1 MKSLKIFYVLNLK
14 NYFSLL
20 IFLTLLFSK
29 ATFSNEIIIKGNQ
42 FTDTNVIL
50 SLIDENPDLTSE
62 DYSNY
67 LLKTL
72 DNSNFFKDVSVSI
85 KDDKYIISVVEFPN
99 IKKIYFD
106 KNERLKDEDLSNI
119 INELDIS
126 NLNPNLINKFINET
140 TKVYESFGYNNIKIT
155 YYDNIFT
162 DSNTAESIFRN

>member
-1 MKSLKIFYVLNLK
+1 MY
-14 NYFSLL
+14 
-20 IFLTLLFSK
+20 LF
-29 ATFSNEIIIKGNQ
+29 
-42 FTDTNVIL
+42 
-50 SLIDENPDLTSE
+50 
-62 DYSNY
+62 
-67 LLKTL
+67 
-72 DNSNFFKDVSVSI
+72 SI

-119 INELDIS
+119 ANELDIS

-162 DSNTAESIFRN
+162 DSNTAELFFEINEGEITKD